1 MLKYWPEDTSI
12 TFSEFPDEIALCI
25 NITNCPCNCTSC
37 SEPWL
42 KEDKG
47 IELTYA
53 EVDKLISEHT
63 DCTTFGFMG
72 GDSDHV
78 AVSKIA
84 DYIHDRYKNPRI
96 KVGIYSGREFID
108 LDLAQ
113 HLDLYKIGRWIA
125 PGDDKEDWKN
135 HSWGPLVWPVS
146 NQLYF
151 EKINGKLVNATE
163 KFRRQPINDWDRF
176 LIKPEEN

>member
-1 MLKYWPEDTSI
+1 MLKYWPEDTSV
-12 TFSEFPDEIALCI
+12 TFSEFPDEIALCV
-25 NITNCPCNCTSC
+25 NITQCPGMCSEC

-42 KEDKG
+42 QEDKG
-47 IELTYA
+47 PELTTD
-53 EVDKLISEHT
+53 EVDKLISEHP
-63 DCTTFGFMG
+63 DCTVFGFMG
-72 GDSDHV
+72 GDNDHK
-78 AVSKIA
+78 AVGELA
-84 DYIHDRYKNPRI
+84 DYIHIKYQGI

-125 PGDDKEDWKN
+125 PGKDPEDWKN

-151 EKINGKLVNATE
+151 EKINGNLVNATE
-163 KFRRQPINDWDRF
+163 KFRRQPISDWGRF
-176 LIKPEEN
+176 IIRPEDE